1 MIGAFDAL
9 WAVVLDDLETN
20 EWIAN
25 LGITLFAVP
34 LVVLGAAGGRLSQR
48 VGPFRVATVGLLL
61 GAMFMM
67 LYGLVPTGGM
77 MFAVAMVHAV
87 SDGFTIS
94 STGVAVGMVVPGA
107 RQAGAQGVLGGFQT
121 LVAGAAAVLSGVLY
135 EHAGRTTAYAV
146 NAALM
151 VVLVVAGA
159 LLARSAWDLRGAPVE
174 TAAPVVVDPVL
185 P

>member
-1 MIGAFDAL
+1 
-9 WAVVLDDLETN
+9 
-20 EWIAN
+20 
-25 LGITLFAVP
+25 
-34 LVVLGAAGGRLSQR
+34 
-48 VGPFRVATVGLLL
+48 
-61 GAMFMM
+61 MM

-121 LVAGAAAVLSGVLY
+121 LVAGASAVLVRRRCTSTPG
-135 EHAGRTTAYAV
+135 GRPPTPSTRR
-146 NAALM
+146 LM